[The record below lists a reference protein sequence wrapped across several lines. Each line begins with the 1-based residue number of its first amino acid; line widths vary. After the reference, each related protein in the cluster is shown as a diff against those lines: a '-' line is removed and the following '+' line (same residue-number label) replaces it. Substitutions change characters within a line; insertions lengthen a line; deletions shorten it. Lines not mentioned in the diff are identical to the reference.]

1 MSYYYCLWERE
12 NCNFLFMAGADILS
26 SVTRAFPL
34 RHGELWRVDA
44 NIKMY
49 NCMKGADDT

>member
-12 NCNFLFMAGADILS
+12 NYNFLFMAGADILS
-26 SVTRAFPL
+26 SVTCAFPL
-34 RHGELWRVDA
+34 RHGELWRVGA